1 MAVALFLRYAA
12 LSPAEYDRLVVD
24 LDLDVNPP
32 VGQLVHF
39 AAEADEGFECCDI
52 WRTTEAAVAF
62 LEHRLRPAL
71 LRIGADPPEA
81 RLMPLHNL
89 FAPDMDSIE
98 RIGAVSL
105 PAHVAAAGY

>member
-62 LEHRLRPAL
+62 LEHRLRPVRFIAL
-71 LRIGADPPEA
+71 LEE
-81 RLMPLHNL
+81 HV
-89 FAPDMDSIE
+89 DSIE

-105 PAHVAAAGY
+105 PAHVAAAGN